1 MVSMPKSLATD
12 PPVSEAQRRA
22 MWAAASGHST
32 LNIPEGVGKE
42 FANAD
47 PGGKLPATAKDMTG
61 EEFGLLRRLINK
73 FFGEESDEPEHHEAG
88 QDDAPKGRAASV
100 AFVCPDGRTLFVK
113 RAHDASDPHSGK
125 WCWPG
130 GQAGDDEEFEAAR
143 REVTE
148 EAGKDCSF
156 DKMTELHRGRTERG
170 WDHVSYVVPVEKPF
184 SPQLSDEHSG
194 HVWAYPD
201 DAPQPL
207 HPGVKKTM
215 DETFRKL
222 ERSLAHKKGV
232 ENPNALA
239 AYIGRE
245 HGKIPADEFHESEH
259 QRSPNG
265 QFGLGEKLQKA
276 REKTFF
282 AGQKPS
288 NGWIREQLYRHSP
301 ELQSSKKKTEEL
313 RGIASKAQTFPG
325 SERTPEVAAHIENAI
340 NAKKSEAALYGRL
353 RKEHF
358 GDAED
363 ESEETKERHEGKL
376 SEREESA
383 ANPHVEARADKP
395 KSIYLLPVEEKY
407 PVKEKQGGEW
417 KYTRN
422 LLLAAAREARMHG
435 RTDLARRA
443 DAIRAR
449 EFPEEEAADIA
460 MKRVKGGMEEAGVW
474 LSPLLKREA
483 ALSGVSEADVRR
495 LSNAS
500 VANVARDAAPIDW
513 SRFRYP
519 QPTKLAFDHATLAVG
534 HEVVG
539 LAFDRASVRGIDND
553 GRLHV
558 DTSNLTKENIS
569 KYKGSE
575 IPGWEK
581 LGLDP
586 NRIYKLYRPA
596 DELEKPE
603 TVESFNGIPVLN
615 KHIPIDAD
623 SHAERSKYVIGS
635 TGTHAKFQRPYM
647 KNALAFWPK
656 GSIDNIENERTK
668 ELSAGYAY
676 TPDMTPGMFNGE
688 PYDGR
693 MTKIRAQHMALIPEG
708 RVGHDVAVADEKPRA
723 FSFSQV

>member
-1 MVSMPKSLATD
+1 MARTLATD

-22 MWAAASGHST
+22 MEAAAHGNSNIG
-32 LNIPEGVGKE
+32 IPEKVGAE
-42 FANAD
+42 FAKAD
-47 PGGKLPATAKDMTG
+47 PGGKLPETAKDMTG

-73 FFGEESDEPEHHEAG
+73 FFGEEAIEPEHRDTG
-88 QDDAPKGRAASV
+88 DDAPKGRPATV
-100 AFVCPDGRTLFVK
+100 ATADG
-113 RAHDASDPHSGK
+113 
-125 WCWPG
+125 
-130 GQAGDDEEFEAAR
+130 
-143 REVTE
+143 
-148 EAGKDCSF
+148 
-156 DKMTELHRGRTERG
+156 
-170 WDHVSYVVPVEKPF
+170 
-184 SPQLSDEHSG
+184 DEHEG
-194 HVWAYPD
+194 
-201 DAPQPL
+201 
-207 HPGVKKTM
+207 
-215 DETFRKL
+215 
-222 ERSLAHKKGV
+222 
-232 ENPNALA
+232 A
-239 AYIGRE
+239 A
-245 HGKIPADEFHESEH
+245 
-259 QRSPNG
+259 
-265 QFGLGEKLQKA
+265 
-276 REKTFF
+276 
-282 AGQKPS
+282 
-288 NGWIREQLYRHSP
+288 
-301 ELQSSKKKTEEL
+301 
-313 RGIASKAQTFPG
+313 
-325 SERTPEVAAHIENAI
+325 
-340 NAKKSEAALYGRL
+340 
-353 RKEHF
+353 
-358 GDAED
+358 
-363 ESEETKERHEGKL
+363 TKERREGKL
-376 SEREESA
+376 SEREEAA

-395 KSIYLLPVEEKY
+395 KSIYLLPAEEKY

-474 LSPLLKREA
+474 LSPLL
-483 ALSGVSEADVRR
+483 RR

-615 KHIPIDAD
+615 EHIPIDAD

>member
-130 GQAGDDEEFEAAR
+130 GQAGDDEEFEAAAR

-215 DETFRKL
+215 DETFRK
-222 ERSLAHKKGV
+222 
-232 ENPNALA
+232 
-239 AYIGRE
+239 
-245 HGKIPADEFHESEH
+245 
-259 QRSPNG
+259 
-265 QFGLGEKLQKA
+265 
-276 REKTFF
+276 
-282 AGQKPS
+282 
-288 NGWIREQLYRHSP
+288 
-301 ELQSSKKKTEEL
+301 
-313 RGIASKAQTFPG
+313 
-325 SERTPEVAAHIENAI
+325 
-340 NAKKSEAALYGRL
+340 

-395 KSIYLLPVEEKY
+395 KSIYLLPAEEKY

-615 KHIPIDAD
+615 EHIPIDAD